1 MEVESQLESEQILQ
15 ELATQPSSVYKAPT
29 NRYQHFVNTYV
40 LTNQT
45 MKWVDAVKCA
55 QVEWK
60 ERVLESKDQY
70 IAALRKAVE
79 HLKHNRM
86 KRINSF
92 LINFINCRLCTWCV
106 VRYVAIAKTVLCNS
120 SQSQPDSF
128 QPTESIYSCS

>member
-1 MEVESQLESEQILQ
+1 MMEVELQFKFEQMLW
-15 ELATQPSSVYKAPT
+15 ELAMQPSSIHKAPT

-60 ERVLESKDQY
+60 ERVLESEDQY
-70 IAALRKAVE
+70 IPALRKAAE

-92 LINFINCRLCTWCV
+92 L
-106 VRYVAIAKTVLCNS
+106 RYN
-120 SQSQPDSF
+120 
-128 QPTESIYSCS
+128 